1 MRFGGKGRN
10 SRRFTHIH
18 FHYVWFEGERRE
30 RLSMFSLRGIGE
42 KVREINYFPLV
53 GYINLHLGP
62 HFSLLFV
69 LFLLFSILSNQM
81 N

>member
-1 MRFGGKGRN
+1 MEANVGIQGDSHTYTFTMFG
-10 SRRFTHIH
+10 SR
-18 FHYVWFEGERRE
+18 GEERIE

-53 GYINLHLGP
+53 GYIHLHLGP
-62 HFSLLFV
+62 HFSLLLV